1 MFTATSFV
9 KMTIVLQELGA
20 TTSRKKKSQALSSF
34 LKELDQKEISPA
46 VLLMSGSVFPPGDTR
61 VLEIKGRTLHRV
73 LTSTR
78 QMTLEEPTLTITG
91 LYDQL
96 QRVASISGKGSRTR
110 REAILSALLSHA
122 NETEREYIVRIL
134 MGELRIGLAEGL
146 LLEAISK
153 AANVD
158 QELVKRTH
166 TLIGDL
172 GETARIA
179 LTEHKE
185 GLEGIGVRLF
195 EAIKPMLADTASD
208 LKMVF
213 KTHHERIALEY
224 KLDGARVQIHKRDQ
238 HVEIFSRRL
247 ANITPSLPEI
257 VDLALHSV
265 HAQEAIVEGEV
276 VAVNEAGRPMPFQE
290 LMRRFRRTSDV
301 QETMRQVPVRLF
313 LFDVLYL
320 SGKVVLDLPM
330 NERRRLLEEICT
342 KELLTPM
349 LVTNNLS
356 EAKEFFNKSI
366 QEGHEGLVAKAP
378 DARYTPG
385 RRGKEWL
392 KIKQAETLDTII
404 VAADWGSG
412 RRHRWLS
419 NYHLAV
425 RNPTTGELLEVGKT
439 FKGLTDEEFE
449 YMTVRLQSLKIE
461 DNGYTVKVK
470 PEIVVEV
477 AYDEVQMSPHY
488 RSGYALRFARITS
501 IREDKSASDID
512 TIEKVRE
519 LYEAMFKRKA
529 RPQYAETNQ

>member
-1 MFTATSFV
+1 M

-20 TTSRKKKSQALSSF
+20 TTSRKKKIQALSSF

-96 QRVASISGKGSRTR
+96 QRVASISGKGSRSR

-122 NETEREYIVRIL
+122 NETEREYIVRIV

-158 QELVKRTH
+158 QELVKRTY

-185 GLEGIGVRLF
+185 GLERIGVRLF
-195 EAIKPMLADTASD
+195 EPIKPMLADTASD
-208 LKMVF
+208 LETVF
-213 KTHHERIALEY
+213 KTHHQKTALEY
-224 KLDGARVQIHKRDQ
+224 KLDGARVQIHKQGQ
-238 HVEIFSRRL
+238 HVEIFSRGL
-247 ANITPSLPEI
+247 ANITPSIPEI
-257 VDLALHSV
+257 VDLALKSINASNV
-265 HAQEAIVEGEV
+265 IVEGEV
-276 VAVNEAGRPMPFQE
+276 VAVNKAGRPMPFQE

-301 QETMRQVPVRLF
+301 RETMSQVPVRLF
-313 LFDVLYL
+313 LFDILYL
-320 SGKVVLDLPM
+320 AGNAVLDLPM
-330 NERRRLLEEICT
+330 TERRRLLGETCA

-349 LVTNNLS
+349 LVTDNID
-356 EAKEFFNKSI
+356 EAKEFFSKSI
-366 QEGHEGLVAKAP
+366 HEGHEGLVAKAL
-378 DARYTPG
+378 DARYIPG

-392 KIKQAETLDTII
+392 KIKQAETLDTVI
-404 VAADWGSG
+404 VAADWGTG
-412 RRHRWLS
+412 RRHGWLS

-425 RNPTTGELLEVGKT
+425 RDPTTDEFLDVGKT

-449 YMTVRLQSLKIE
+449 YMTTRLQSLKIT
-461 DNGYTVKVK
+461 DDGFTVKVR
-470 PEIVVEV
+470 PEVVVEV

-488 RSGYALRFARITS
+488 RSGYALRFARITRV
-501 IREDKSASDID
+501 REDKSASDID
-512 TIEKVRE
+512 TIERVRE